1 MERRSDGPGERATVA
16 VVGSLNL
23 DIVVPVP
30 RHPAPGETVLGGD
43 HFRNPG
49 GKGANQAVA
58 AARLGQPTAM
68 VGRVG
73 DDDAGRALL
82 ASLRANAVE
91 TSRVMVT
98 RGVPTG
104 IALISVDERGE
115 NAIVVSPGANLRV
128 SADDVE
134 AAGELLRAA
143 AVTLLQLEIPM
154 EAVLAAARA
163 AEGTVVLNPAPAPT
177 QPLPD
182 ELLAEVDVLVP
193 NLNELASLA
202 GAPVPAGVEETALL
216 AAQIRSPRSVVV
228 TLGSDGALVIEEG
241 RTTHVPA
248 VAVEPVDTTAAGDA
262 FCGALADALARGL
275 LLEEGARWAVR
286 AAAVA
291 CTRAGAQASLPS
303 RAEVEALASG
313 A

>member
-1 MERRSDGPGERATVA
+1 
-16 VVGSLNL
+16 
-23 DIVVPVP
+23 
-30 RHPAPGETVLGGD
+30 
-43 HFRNPG
+43 
-49 GKGANQAVA
+49 VA